1 MPTLA
6 HLSRLDQRLQAFRSG
21 TPHFDLLSEA
31 VSLPAQ
37 QLSPLLVH
45 LIARKPRINTMK
57 YQRLSWCVCLLAL
70 AVLFPLALRAETSC
84 DEGNGPLES
93 AGPRGITPEEI
104 IRKFAEKEAVFK
116 EARNHYTY
124 TQEII
129 VQTVDGNTVDG
140 EFRQKQDVLY
150 DDRGNR
156 IEQVTYAP
164 APTLQRISMSKEDFD
179 DFRNRLPFVLT
190 TEDLPQYQVHY
201 AGQQKVD
208 ELQTYV
214 FEIAPKHMEKDKRY
228 FDGRI
233 WVDNR
238 DFQIVKTCGKNV
250 PDIRKKG
257 VENLTPKFV
266 TYREQIDGQYWFP
279 TYTKADDV
287 LHFHDQD
294 VHVREILK
302 YTNYK
307 RFGVKSRIIYGKQVP
322 QEPQPPK

>member
-1 MPTLA
+1 M
-6 HLSRLDQRLQAFRSG
+6 
-21 TPHFDLLSEA
+21 
-31 VSLPAQ
+31 
-37 QLSPLLVH
+37 
-45 LIARKPRINTMK
+45 N
-57 YQRLSWCVCLLAL
+57 YQRLSWCVCLLTLFVLLPAL
-70 AVLFPLALRAETSC
+70 LRAETNC
-84 DEGNGPLES
+84 EEGNGSLNS
-93 AGPRGITPEEI
+93 AQPRGISPEEI

-129 VQTVDGNTVDG
+129 VQTLDGSTVDG
-140 EFRQKQDVLY
+140 EFRQKQDILY

-156 IEQVTYAP
+156 VEQVTYAP
-164 APTLQRISMSKEDFD
+164 PPTLQRILMTKEDFD

-190 TEDLPQYQVHY
+190 TEDMPRYDIHY
-201 AGQQKVD
+201 MGQQRVD
-208 ELQTYV
+208 ELDTYV
-214 FEIAPKHMEKDKRY
+214 FEIAPKHMDKDKRY
-228 FDGRI
+228 FQGRI

-238 DFQIVKTCGKNV
+238 DFQIVKTCGRNV

-257 VENLTPKFV
+257 SENLTPKFV

-279 TYTKADDV
+279 TYTKADDI

-307 RFGVKSRIIYGKQVP
+307 RFGVKTRIVYGKQAP